1 MPEAAAEQ
9 NCLAVGLNGWWD
21 VGEGRGMEWGGL
33 GFAVCVP
40 VVNSFRVCA
49 SDL

>member
-1 MPEAAAEQ
+1 MHG
-9 NCLAVGLNGWWD
+9 V
-21 VGEGRGMEWGGL
+21 GGL

-49 SDL
+49 SGLVTDLAA